1 MLSKDELN
9 DGRVFILKLWSAG
22 GAPSQWV
29 ERLSGDAAARWY
41 EIYRTSD
48 WRALLAE
55 AAGTFRNRVTAEEA
69 ELARRGS
76 RCVVIDTLAVDAD
89 ELAGE
94 RLWHERASGGSVV
107 VERRSRGAG

>member
-22 GAPSQWV
+22 GTPSQWV

-48 WRALLAE
+48 WRALRAE
-55 AAGTFRNRVTAEEA
+55 AAGTFRNRVTAGEA
-69 ELARRGS
+69 ELARRGN

-89 ELAGE
+89 ELGGE
-94 RLWHERASGGSVV
+94 RHSHEASRGSVV
-107 VERRSRGAG
+107 VERKE